1 MNWILLCLAGLF
13 ASFVDAVAGGGGLI
27 SIPAFILFGLPMHQ
41 ALGTNKFSASCSS
54 LTSTIQFV
62 RCRKIDFSGLIQ
74 FVPITVLGA
83 SLGVFTAVHV
93 SSEWLKLIF
102 GWLILIMTLYSLFS
116 NKRNKESSP
125 TISSPSSVWTLFPF
139 TVLMGFYDGF
149 FGPGT
154 GSLLLFGFKKILHE
168 DYLSASG
175 HAKLI
180 NFTSNAVSLTLF
192 AYHGKIQYGIGI
204 LVGFFMIIGAYA
216 GSKFAIKKGSQI
228 IKPFF
233 ILISASLGIKLLID
247 YFIRL

>member
-139 TVLMGFYDGF
+139 TLLMGFYDGF

>member
-54 LTSTIQFV
+54 LTSTIQFI
-62 RCRKIDFSGLIQ
+62 RCRKINFTGLFQ
-74 FVPITVLGA
+74 LVPMTVLGA
-83 SLGVFTAVHV
+83 SLGVFTAVHL

-116 NKRNKESSP
+116 NKRTKEPSLSN
-125 TISSPSSVWTLFPF
+125 SSPSSIWILFPF
-139 TVLMGFYDGF
+139 TLLMGFYDGF

-180 NFTSNAVSLTLF
+180 NFTSNVVSLSLF
-192 AYHGKIQYGIGI
+192 AYHGKIQYGFGI

-216 GSKFAIKKGSQI
+216 GSKLAIKKGSQI

>member
-1 MNWILLCLAGLF
+1 
-13 ASFVDAVAGGGGLI
+13 
-27 SIPAFILFGLPMHQ
+27 MHQ

-139 TVLMGFYDGF
+139 TLLMGFYDGF

>member
-1 MNWILLCLAGLF
+1 
-13 ASFVDAVAGGGGLI
+13 
-27 SIPAFILFGLPMHQ
+27 MHL

-54 LTSTIQFV
+54 MTSTIQFI
-62 RCRKIDFSGLIQ
+62 RCRKIDFTGILKL
-74 FVPITVLGA
+74 VPMTVLGA
-83 SLGVFTAVHV
+83 TMGVFTAIHL
-93 SSEWLKLIF
+93 SSESLKLIF
-102 GWLILIMTLYSLFS
+102 GWLILIMTLYSLVT
-116 NKRNKESSP
+116 KKGNKELAPS
-125 TISSPSSVWTLFPF
+125 TSSPSSVWILFPF
-139 TVLMGFYDGF
+139 TLLMGFYDGF

-180 NFTSNAVSLTLF
+180 NFTSNVVSLLMF

-204 LVGFFMIIGAYA
+204 IVGFFMIIGAYA
-216 GSKFAIKKGSQI
+216 GSKLAIKKGNLI

-247 YFIRL
+247 YFVRL